1 MSQLND
7 FITEFNLMHRS
18 MKQKTQREDSFGSL
32 LTYLKNRNRVIQ
44 RYYDQLNVYR
54 ELRNLIV
61 HEDYGAEVRLT
72 IPTQHTID
80 EFYNIRRK
88 FEKPGQI
95 GDYFEVQVTT
105 LNMED
110 HLSKAL
116 DCIRTMG
123 RSKFPVFDQRNFLGL
138 LADKGLLYWLSHH
151 AGNQALDMT
160 TIQIKDIVKK
170 HHPDDIF
177 IYYKVKHPDTSIYEI
192 ADWFEKNQRNGRHH
206 SVILISEREIIH
218 QPDDILGIITVF
230 DLPMIEEKL

>member
-1 MSQLND
+1 MSQVND
-7 FITEFNLMHRS
+7 FITEFNLMHQS

-95 GDYFEVQVTT
+95 GDYFEV
-105 LNMED
+105 
-110 HLSKAL
+110 
-116 DCIRTMG
+116 
-123 RSKFPVFDQRNFLGL
+123 
-138 LADKGLLYWLSHH
+138 
-151 AGNQALDMT
+151 
-160 TIQIKDIVKK
+160 
-170 HHPDDIF
+170 
-177 IYYKVKHPDTSIYEI
+177 
-192 ADWFEKNQRNGRHH
+192 
-206 SVILISEREIIH
+206 
-218 QPDDILGIITVF
+218 
-230 DLPMIEEKL
+230 

>member
-1 MSQLND
+1 MSPIND
-7 FITEFNLMHRS
+7 FIIEFNLMHRT

-61 HEDYGAEVRLT
+61 HEDYGTEIKLT

-88 FEKPGQI
+88 FENPGRI
-95 GDYFEVQVTT
+95 GDYFKVEVTT
-105 LNMED
+105 LNTED
-110 HLSKAL
+110 YLSKAL
-116 DCIRTMG
+116 NCIRSVG
-123 RSKFPVFDQRNFLGL
+123 RSKFPVFDQTNFLGL

-151 AGNQALDMT
+151 ASDQALDISS
-160 TIQIKDIVKK
+160 IQIKDIVDKYNS
-170 HHPDDIF
+170 DDVF
-177 IYYKVKHPDTSIYEI
+177 IYYKIKHPDTSIYEV

-206 SVILISEREIIH
+206 SVVLISKKEIIH
-218 QPDDILGIITVF
+218 QPEDILGIITVF